1 MILRF
6 EPIDDKVIVALV
18 GELDHH
24 NAEEVRIRVDD
35 ILDNYSYKTLIFNFE
50 GVNFMDSS
58 GIGAVI
64 GRYKKMVLRGGKVY
78 ITNVRPAVK
87 KIFELSGM
95 LKIISIYDDVEEAL
109 KNA

>member
-6 EPIDDKVIVALV
+6 EPLDDKVVVTLV

-35 ILDNYSYKTLIFNFE
+35 ILDNYNCKTLIFNFA
-50 GVNFMDSS
+50 GVKFMDSS

-64 GRYKKMVLRGGKVY
+64 GRYKKMLLRGGKVC
-78 ITNVRPAVK
+78 ITNVSPAVK
-87 KIFELSGM
+87 RIFELSGM
-95 LKIISIYDDVEEAL
+95 FKIISIYDDVEEAL

>member
-6 EPIDDKVIVALV
+6 EPLEDKVIVILM

-24 NAEEVRIRVDD
+24 NSEEVRIRVDD
-35 ILDNYSYKTLIFNFE
+35 ILDNHSYKTLIFNFD

-58 GIGAVI
+58 GIGVVI
-64 GRYKKMVLRGGKVY
+64 GRYKKMALRGGKVC
-78 ITNVRPAVK
+78 ITNAKPTVK
-87 KIFELSGM
+87 RIFEMSGM
-95 LKIISIYDDVEEAL
+95 FKIISLYDNVEEAL